1 MEPIELRLYYDDKGN
16 VKFYTCDKPEGNF
29 IVIDKQTFAESRP
42 DLKVVNGK
50 LVRPNSNPV
59 VAKLVPS
66 NEGISCA
73 KDDVSIVTT
82 ENVETQK
89 WKLIINEF

>member
-16 VKFYTCDKPEGNF
+16 VAFYTCDKPEGNF

-50 LVRPNSNPV
+50 LIRPGLNPV
-59 VAKLVPS
+59 VTKLIPDI
-66 NEGISCA
+66 EGFSCA
-73 KDDVSIVTT
+73 KDDISIVTT
-82 ENVETQK
+82 EMIETQK
-89 WKLIINEF
+89 WKLVINEF